1 MTIETVTAIE
11 LSVWATVAIVPLAI
25 GLWKAFLEWRASRV
39 VPVRMFAARSR
50 VSDGYLPDAA

>member
-11 LSVWATVAIVPLAI
+11 LTFWATVAITPLAI
-25 GLWKAFLEWRASRV
+25 GLWKGFQEWRASRV

-50 VSDGYLPDAA
+50 VSDGYLSGAA